1 MMWYFLDR
9 QILVG
14 AGYGTVGKPT
24 CNVLPAPAVYASAA
38 NDECLTQNVDEA
50 NRILDDAGWMR
61 GGDGVR
67 AKDGVRLSNPLPD
80 LDTREY
86 PEWVRMNAWD
96 SELWNAADWHR

>member
-9 QILVG
+9 QILAE
-14 AGYGTVGKPT
+14 AGYGAAGKPT

-50 NRILDDAGWMR
+50 SRILDDAGR
-61 GGDGVR
+61 RRRR
-67 AKDGVRLSNPLPD
+67 AGQGPSTAFDPLPD

-86 PEWVRMNAWD
+86 PEGVRMNAWD
-96 SELWNAADWHR
+96 SELWNAAD